1 MTHVYALPAGCQ
13 RTRLRFATDGQARQC
28 LWPHCWYKYTDNRF
42 CLLLNYYVHEFL
54 QALSNL
60 IHLPVSK
67 SRGLAS
73 SFIILRWSF
82 IAKTP
87 GGQKRDEMKPSIE
100 AATKMAKILE
110 VSLDWLVGN
119 TDAELDTATLNRIQD
134 ISKLSQKDKELVFEF
149 LDSFISNRKIK
160 NVLH

>member
-1 MTHVYALPAGCQ
+1 MSFGK
-13 RTRLRFATDGQARQC
+13 RLTQARKKKGISQEE
-28 LWPHCWYKYTDNRF
+28 LAGQLKTKG
-42 CLLLNYYVHEFL
+42 
-54 QALSNL
+54 
-60 IHLPVSK
+60 PVIG
-67 SRGLAS
+67 RYE
-73 SFIILRWSF
+73 
-82 IAKTP
+82 
-87 GGQKRDEMKPSIE
+87 RDEMKPSIE

-160 NVLH
+160 NVLQ